1 VGFSPTGYISNSLV
15 DGTASAI
22 EPRMV
27 GSARDNIHTGTVD
40 HADIDTDSLSDVGD
54 PDRIEYRC
62 SRRHF
67 RKGTWPSWPA
77 FGIDEG
83 PALSGPMAP
92 HLLRGDCLR

>member
-1 VGFSPTGYISNSLV
+1 VGFSPTGYILNSLV

-22 EPRMV
+22 GPRMV
-27 GSARDNIHTGTVD
+27 GSVRDNIHTGTD
-40 HADIDTDSLSDVGD
+40 DDGLPDADSLSDVGD
-54 PDRIEYRC
+54 PDRIEHRC

-83 PALSGPMAP
+83 PALFGPIAS